1 MGIMPADMSADDM
14 AVRLARS
21 ARRFGSADSVE
32 DLAELICEVA
42 GELVEVA
49 DEVSVS
55 LLERGGGITTVAAT
69 NDVCFAVD
77 RFQEEHEE
85 GPCVSAVRE
94 APVTHLEDT
103 SADPEWPAFSAW
115 AAEHGV
121 GSMMAIQLATY
132 EGDEIDPTSGGEGQG
147 ALNFYAR
154 EPHAFGEDAERTAR
168 LLGVHASV
176 ALSARQYMS
185 QMGEAVA
192 SRDLIGQ
199 AKGILM
205 VRLGVDDQAAFGVLR
220 DRSRNTN
227 VRLVE
232 VARAVVEGRPVA

>member
-1 MGIMPADMSADDM
+1 MGTMSADMSADDM

-49 DEVSVS
+49 DDVSVS
-55 LLERGGGITTVAAT
+55 LLERGGRITTVAAT
-69 NDVCFAVD
+69 DNVCFAVD

-115 AAEHGV
+115 AAEHEV

-147 ALNFYAR
+147 GQKGRGATTRSEIHCISFRSLGMTTCR
-154 EPHAFGEDAERTAR
+154 PLCPIRRQGAFIVA
-168 LLGVHASV
+168 AS
-176 ALSARQYMS
+176 LS
-185 QMGEAVA
+185 
-192 SRDLIGQ
+192 
-199 AKGILM
+199 
-205 VRLGVDDQAAFGVLR
+205 
-220 DRSRNTN
+220 RSCHLSTS
-227 VRLVE
+227 
-232 VARAVVEGRPVA
+232 